1 MKYQIEIINELK
13 TKPSFT
19 KKVFIDVSSKYNLKI
34 STINS
39 YIVRSFAQNKIIK
52 LKRGVYVTEE
62 FYSKHSLDISY
73 KYYLANILRKPSYI
87 SSWTALEYYNLATE
101 SIHSVISI
109 TTKIT
114 REYKTKTGTFSYHSI
129 TLKYFSD
136 FVLVKKD
143 FEFYIATPSKAL
155 FDLLYFKTNG
165 FRNIKREE
173 IEKYLESLRVDMDE
187 MEKVERAKF
196 FSMIKNIYE

>member
-1 MKYQIEIINELK
+1 MKYQAEIINELK

-19 KKVFIDVSSKYNLKI
+19 KKVFIDVSSKYNLKT

-62 FYSKHSLDISY
+62 FYSKHYSDISY

-101 SIHSVISI
+101 SIHSIISI
-109 TTKIT
+109 TPKIT

-136 FVLVKKD
+136 FVLIKKN

-165 FRNIKREE
+165 FRGIKHEE
-173 IEKYLESLRVDMDE
+173 ISKYIESLRIDIDE
-187 MEKVERAKF
+187 MGVVEKGKLLK
-196 FSMIKNIYE
+196 MIKNIYE